1 MCVTVQR
8 NGQIVEIT
16 LDRPKANTLDVET
29 SNRLRHA
36 LTAFRDDPD
45 LMVAILTAA
54 GDRFFSAGWDF
65 NAAIAGESAKDDYG
79 PSSYAGST
87 EMFNLRKPVIAAVN
101 GYAVGGGFEVA
112 LACDLIVCAD
122 HAIFSLPEVR
132 RGLMA
137 DGGGAIRLP
146 KRIPRAIA
154 MELLLTG
161 RQMSASEAAHFG
173 LVNRV
178 VPLKE
183 LLPTARQLAN
193 DIVSAAPLA
202 ILGTMELVQNV
213 EGLGVEDGYRRMR
226 SEELEL
232 YERCHAS
239 EDAKEGPLAFMEKRA
254 PVWLGR

>member
-1 MCVTVQR
+1 MCV
-8 NGQIVEIT
+8 QIQQSDGILEII

-29 SNRLRHA
+29 SNKLRDA
-36 LTAFRDDPD
+36 LATFRDDPE
-45 LMVAILTAA
+45 LLVAILTAA

-65 NAAIAGESAKDDYG
+65 NAAIAGESAKFDYG
-79 PSSYAGST
+79 PDSYAGST
-87 EMFNLRKPVIAAVN
+87 EMFDLRKPVIAAVN
-101 GYAVGGGFEVA
+101 GHAAGGGFELA
-112 LACDLIVCAD
+112 LGCDLIICAD
-122 HAIFSLPEVR
+122 HAVFSLPEVK

-178 VPLKE
+178 VSFEE
-183 LLPTARQLAN
+183 LLPVARTLAKE
-193 DIVSAAPLA
+193 IVSAAPLA
-202 ILGTMELVQNV
+202 VLGTMELVQNV
-213 EGLGVEDGYRRMR
+213 EDLGIEDGYRRMR
-226 SEELEL
+226 SEELEF

-239 EDAKEGPLAFMEKRA
+239 EDAREGPLAFMEKRE
-254 PVWLGR
+254 PIWIGR